1 MRIDEAFR
9 RVIGGYWWLI
19 GLLVLAAAFG
29 ASTYA
34 SHQDKQY
41 QAVARVQMSGG
52 LASTNVQADAA
63 TQWLQGVITSPNL
76 VRAAMKSAGIKG
88 DPMLFATDSVAV
100 NRVGV
105 STVNDVSVTSGDPQR
120 SVIAANAL
128 VQQALRYA
136 NTAHQRDAAQ
146 MTALNREI
154 TSLTKQR
161 DSLIRQL
168 AVAPPGPVLELQ
180 ARIGA
185 MAPTLTDLLRQRS
198 DLILATSQ
206 RSSIGLLDPATAV
219 ADPVGPKESQLVGLA
234 ALAALILA
242 LGLVALLEGVRPR
255 VRGRRWVAAEL
266 DAPLL
271 GHLPTP
277 DLASRR
283 GARSVREFGSAAAVL
298 SARFAGRPVLVLPVE
313 KKYEKLAARICS
325 EVETLTGVRLQLA
338 SDAAAVRAGSPEGG
352 SQQDAVVIALSPSVE
367 AQRKLEE
374 LQRNAE
380 VMGWPV
386 VGVLT
391 FRHHLILDSLFP
403 VEEGRHVGPANA
415 PKPAAAA
422 KAKPATTTVAEP
434 ATAKPATAKPA
445 TTSAG
450 EPAAAAKPKAP
461 QTAGASVPSSANGGV
476 LSGQKMRRLP

>member
-19 GLLVLAAAFG
+19 ALLVVAATLG
-29 ASTYA
+29 TGIYA

-63 TQWLQGVITSPNL
+63 TQWLQGVITSPNI
-76 VRAAMKSAGIKG
+76 VSTAMASAGIKG
-88 DPMLFATDSVAV
+88 DPMLFATQSVAV

-105 STVNDVSVTSGDPQR
+105 STVNDVSVTSSDPER
-120 SVIAANAL
+120 SVIAANSL
-128 VQQALRYA
+128 VQQALKYA
-136 NTAHQRDAAQ
+136 NTAHQKDAAQ
-146 MTALNREI
+146 MTALNNQI
-154 TSLTKQR
+154 DSLTRQR
-161 DSLIRQL
+161 DDLIHQL

-198 DLILATSQ
+198 DLVLAASQ

-219 ADPVGPKESQLVGLA
+219 ADPVGPKGTQLVALA

-242 LGLVALLEGVRPR
+242 LGLVAILEGVRPR
-255 VRGRRWVAAEL
+255 VRGRRWVASEL

-271 GHLPTP
+271 GHLPTT

-283 GARSVREFGSAAAVL
+283 GVHSLREFGGAAAVL
-298 SARFAGRPVLVLPVE
+298 SARFAGQPVLMLPVE
-313 KKYEKLAARICS
+313 KKYEKWAARICS
-325 EVETLTGVRLQLA
+325 EVETLTGVRIQRA
-338 SDAAAVRAGSPEGG
+338 TDATAVQAAGAGSGG
-352 SQQDAVVIALSPSVE
+352 PQDSVVIALSPSVE
-367 AQRKLEE
+367 AQRNLEE

-380 VMGWPV
+380 VMGWPI

-391 FRHHLILDSLFP
+391 FRRRHLIDRWVLAAG
-403 VEEGRHVGPANA
+403 GRQVR
-415 PKPAAAA
+415 PAATATA
-422 KAKPATTTVAEP
+422 PRTSRTATATTPQA
-434 ATAKPATAKPA
+434 AKPATANA
-445 TTSAG
+445 SA
-450 EPAAAAKPKAP
+450 EPTPKAP
-461 QTAGASVPSSANGGV
+461 EPADTPAPSPANSSANGGV
-476 LSGQKMRRLP
+476 LSGQKMRRMP

>member
-19 GLLVLAAAFG
+19 GLLVVAAALG
-29 ASTYA
+29 TGIYA

-63 TQWLQGVITSPNL
+63 TQWLQGVITSPNI
-76 VRAAMKSAGIKG
+76 VQTAMTSAGIKG
-88 DPMLFATDSVAV
+88 DPMLFAAQSVGV

-105 STVNDVSVTSGDPQR
+105 STVNDVSVTSDDPER
-120 SVIAANAL
+120 SVIAANSL

-136 NTAHQRDAAQ
+136 NTSHQRDAAQ
-146 MTALNREI
+146 MTALNRQI
-154 TSLTKQR
+154 DGFTRQR
-161 DSLIRQL
+161 DDLIHQL

-198 DLILATSQ
+198 DLVLASSQ

-219 ADPVGPKESQLVGLA
+219 ADPVGPKTPQLVALA

-242 LGLVALLEGVRPR
+242 LGLVAILEGVRPR

-271 GHLPTP
+271 GHLPTT
-277 DLASRR
+277 DLAGRR
-283 GARSVREFGSAAAVL
+283 GVRSLREFGSAAAVIR
-298 SARFAGRPVLVLPVE
+298 ARFAGRPVLMLPVE
-313 KKYEKLAARICS
+313 KKYEKWAARICS
-325 EVETLTGVRLQLA
+325 EVETLTGVRIQRA
-338 SDAAAVRAGSPEGG
+338 SDVAVDQAAGSSG
-352 SQQDAVVIALSPSVE
+352 SGSPQDSVLIALSPSVE
-367 AQRKLEE
+367 SQRNLEE

-380 VMGWPV
+380 VLGWPV

-391 FRHHLILDSLFP
+391 FRRRHLIDRWVLA
-403 VEEGRHVGPANA
+403 EGGRQVRPAATPTPNATATATSTSTSTSTSQEATVATVATVATTNA
-415 PKPAAAA
+415 PTTETPKAA
-422 KAKPATTTVAEP
+422 PS
-434 ATAKPATAKPA
+434 A
-445 TTSAG
+445 TTSAP
-450 EPAAAAKPKAP
+450 EPAA
-461 QTAGASVPSSANGGV
+461 GGV
-476 LSGQKMRRLP
+476 LSGQKMRRMP